1 MKDKTI
7 TCIQCEIPFVLTA
20 VEQERFF
27 ERGFSIPK
35 RCPNCR
41 KKKLKI
47 MEKNEGRE
55 NKWKKR
61 QRGKGKKYD
70 LNGFFEKIQS
80 DRQNSVGPH
89 MEFEPKNSICD
100 MNLAVLKAIT
110 WTGEWGFKIPVA
122 LVSKG

>member
-27 ERGFSIPK
+27 ERGFGIPK

-80 DRQNSVGPH
+80 DR
-89 MEFEPKNSICD
+89 
-100 MNLAVLKAIT
+100 
-110 WTGEWGFKIPVA
+110 
-122 LVSKG
+122 